1 MVILVNENDE
11 QIGTMEK
18 LEAHEKALLHR
29 AFSVFIFNAKG
40 EVLMQQ
46 RALTKYHS
54 AGLWT
59 NSCCSH
65 PFPDE
70 TTYAAANRRLEEE
83 MGLSTDLQFIFK
95 FRYIAPFENKL
106 TEHEIDHVFVGKT
119 DNLPTINM
127 EEVHAFKYMHLEEIK
142 EDITTNPEK
151 YTAWFKII
159 FEKFTL
165 ELTNNRKTLLK

>member
-18 LEAHEKALLHR
+18 MEAHEKALLHR
-29 AFSVFIFNAKG
+29 AFSVFIFNTNG

-65 PFPDE
+65 PFPEE

-83 MGLSTDLQFIFK
+83 MGLSANLQFIFK
-95 FRYIAPFENKL
+95 FKYIATFDNQL

-119 DNLPTINM
+119 DNLPSINL

-142 EDITTNPEK
+142 ADISSNPDK

-159 FEKFTL
+159 FEKFMD
-165 ELTNNRKTLLK
+165 ELKNNRKFLLK